1 MSFRE
6 LYPKQVTLCEDGIY
20 RWSVDADL
28 SRDHFSRNYLLK
40 ILLITCGIV
49 CAITLVAMFSAG
61 DFTFWWIPV
70 AICVAV
76 VVIGMLGYRIYRG
89 VIDDRLTVGF
99 EMSEEEITLVRNP
112 GSQRAIENAA
122 VVMSLIKP
130 TTGAAMSNAAQPQTV
145 QFKRVRKFREYPEG
159 CMIVLSTWIRSIQ
172 VWIPEEDREMVLSF
186 LHEHTDAAIRKNQ
199 RVRWPIRLGIAA
211 AISLAIIIVLNVINY
226 NGFQE
231 TKRLPISVDV
241 LEDEVV
247 HQKSFGLTTMFIAE
261 GSTREEPWWMNQLK
275 TDTGL
280 AFMGFLLF
288 TVILFLVM
296 TVIGIFRRGGERP
309 DEIKE

>member
-1 MSFRE
+1 
-6 LYPKQVTLCEDGIY
+6 
-20 RWSVDADL
+20 
-28 SRDHFSRNYLLK
+28 
-40 ILLITCGIV
+40 
-49 CAITLVAMFSAG
+49 
-61 DFTFWWIPV
+61 
-70 AICVAV
+70 
-76 VVIGMLGYRIYRG
+76 
-89 VIDDRLTVGF
+89 
-99 EMSEEEITLVRNP
+99 
-112 GSQRAIENAA
+112 
-122 VVMSLIKP
+122 
-130 TTGAAMSNAAQPQTV
+130 
-145 QFKRVRKFREYPEG
+145 
-159 CMIVLSTWIRSIQ
+159 
-172 VWIPEEDREMVLSF
+172 MVLSF

-199 RVRWPIRLGIAA
+199 RVRWPVRLGIAA
-211 AISLAIIIVLNVINY
+211 AISLAIIVVLNVINY

-296 TVIGIFRRGGERP
+296 TVIGVLRRGGERP